1 MTDRPRWWL
10 IGVAVLVAGIFLY
23 ESIGMVG
30 AGLLV
35 AGFGLGTMGWRLYRK
50 RVPAKGPSVRCLSC
64 GETLASTARECKY
77 CGSARWTVN

>member
-10 IGVAVLVAGIFLY
+10 IGVATLTAAIFCYQSVGLVGVA
-23 ESIGMVG
+23 
-30 AGLLV
+30 LLV
-35 AGFGLGTMGWRLYRK
+35 VGFAVGSIGWRLYRGWA
-50 RVPAKGPSVRCLSC
+50 PAKGPVVKCLSC